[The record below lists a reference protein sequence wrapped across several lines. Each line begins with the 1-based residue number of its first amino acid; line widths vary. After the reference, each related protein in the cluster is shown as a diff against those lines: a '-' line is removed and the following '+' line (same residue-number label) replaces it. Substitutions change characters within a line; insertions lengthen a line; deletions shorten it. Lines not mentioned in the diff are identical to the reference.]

1 MGQLAPQSFEFHSL
15 TGIVRIGF
23 SERVLEPA
31 LPTGIATLDRTLPGG
46 GLPVGKLTELY
57 GGRAAGKLSI
67 AFTALAHTLGR
78 GEAAAL
84 VDPEA
89 TATPDVWACPSL
101 ERLLVARGG
110 GVLRALQ
117 ATRALIETRA
127 FALIVLDLPG
137 KAKLDDGNAGSRTTA
152 PNRSAFV
159 RLARATESA
168 ATALLVL
175 SEQLPWRTHGF
186 TSLASLRLEA
196 RPGPTGTEVVVIA
209 SKHGH
214 EGARAVVGLSRTKV
228 DLADR

>member
-1 MGQLAPQSFEFHSL
+1 MGHPVSQAFEFHSL
-15 TGIVRIGF
+15 TGIVRQGF
-23 SERVLEPA
+23 AERLLEPA
-31 LPTGIATLDRTLPGG
+31 LPTGIATLDRALPGG

-57 GGRAAGKLSI
+57 GGRAAGKLSL
-67 AFTALAHTLGR
+67 AFTALAHTLAR
-78 GEAAAL
+78 GEACAL
-84 VDPEA
+84 VDPEG
-89 TATPDVWACPSL
+89 TAIPDVWALPAL

-117 ATRALIETRA
+117 ATRALIETKA
-127 FALIVLDLPG
+127 FALVVLDLPG
-137 KAKLDDGNAGSRTTA
+137 KAKLDEGHGV

-196 RPGPTGTEVVVIA
+196 RPTPAGTEVVVIA
-209 SKHGH
+209 NKHGH
-214 EGARAVVGLSRTKV
+214 EGARAVVSRCAS
-228 DLADR
+228 LA